1 MSKKLFSNKDI
12 ELLSKNKYVKKV
24 SEKGIKYTDEF
35 KRLFIS
41 ENEKGKFPRDIF
53 AECGFDINV
62 IGLKR
67 IQSAG
72 SRWRSAFRR
81 NGIEQ
86 LQDTRKFNTGR
97 PTEKDLSLEE
107 KYEKLQAK
115 LKLLQAENELLKK
128 LEMLERSVK
137 QKK

>member
-1 MSKKLFSNKDI
+1 MSKKLFSSKDI
-12 ELLSKNKYVKKV
+12 EILSKNKYVKKV
-24 SEKGIKYTDEF
+24 SEKGITYTDEF
-35 KRLFIS
+35 KRLFIA
-41 ENEKGKFPRDIF
+41 ENEKGKFPRDI
-53 AECGFDINV
+53 

-67 IQSAG
+67 IQSSG

-81 NGIEQ
+81 NGVEQ

-128 LEMLERSVK
+128 LEMLERGMK
-137 QKK
+137 

>member
-1 MSKKLFSNKDI
+1 MYIFIFHFLFI
-12 ELLSKNKYVKKV
+12 VILSFT
-24 SEKGIKYTDEF
+24 YTDEF

-41 ENEKGKFPRDIF
+41 ENKKGKFPRDIF